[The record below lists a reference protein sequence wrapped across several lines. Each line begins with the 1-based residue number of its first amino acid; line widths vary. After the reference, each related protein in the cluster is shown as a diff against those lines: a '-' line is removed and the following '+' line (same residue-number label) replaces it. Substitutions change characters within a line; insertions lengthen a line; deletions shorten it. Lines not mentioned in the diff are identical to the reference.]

1 MPPFIKKD
9 IVITASE
16 SDESLDEEPDQPVI
30 RQALLQQPPPP
41 ILTQGVQIQTCE
53 AVSEN
58 VSRNNSNQSIT
69 EKEPKPQTADASVTA
84 YIGKATDTG
93 QLPDA
98 D

>member
-41 ILTQGVQIQTCE
+41 ILTQGVQIQTYE